1 MGLSMYSESLS
12 NQRLGFLLPAIHHV
26 AKWRTSHGHPPAPII
41 SSHVCHRCNSAIQ
54 REDLSAIYA
63 GSCASLIEKYQL
75 HILHKML
82 KFDEMSN
89 KGIRSCYFLEKWT
102 CACKKL
108 PCIAIFSQVD
118 ARKFAFGDSVRLFV
132 LSSLNAWM
140 ILVIFANI
148 L

>member
-82 KFDEMSN
+82 RCEESSN
-89 KGIRSCYFLEKWT
+89 KGFESCCFLEK
-102 CACKKL
+102 
-108 PCIAIFSQVD
+108 
-118 ARKFAFGDSVRLFV
+118 
-132 LSSLNAWM
+132 
-140 ILVIFANI
+140 
-148 L
+148 